1 MKKRTLISF
10 MDSIVTQIE
19 KQLVEFELLLASEQQ
34 AAASDKIED
43 LIASCIT
50 ARELLK

>member
-1 MKKRTLISF
+1 MKKKTLYSL
-10 MDSIVTQIE
+10 MDPIITQIE
-19 KQLVEFELLLASEQQ
+19 KQLVEFELLLAAEQQ
-34 AAASDKIED
+34 AAANDKIGD